1 MSAHGHGH
9 GHGGDAGGAVR
20 QELPD
25 VAELFTA
32 EFWDERYGS
41 TPSVWSG
48 NANQRL
54 VERAADLAPGAA
66 LDVGCGEGADAIWLA
81 AHGWRVTGVDVSR
94 VALSRAAA
102 RALEVTRDPEVA
114 ARIAWRQADLFAF
127 EPEPGAYDLVS
138 AHFMQLPSEAR
149 PAFHAKL
156 AAAVRPGGS
165 LLVVGH
171 DFSDLDTTM
180 GRLHLPDLFFTAGE
194 VVAGLDPEAWEVL
207 VADALP
213 RPAVDPDGNQV
224 TVRDA
229 VVHAVRRA

>member
-1 MSAHGHGH
+1 VSAHGHGQ
-9 GHGGDAGGAVR
+9 GHGVGHE
-20 QELPD
+20 ELD
-25 VAELFTA
+25 LAALFTA

-41 TPSVWSG
+41 RPAVWSG
-48 NANQRL
+48 HPNRRL
-54 VERAADLAPGAA
+54 VERAADLAPGTA

-81 AHGWRVTGVDVSR
+81 ARGWRVTGADVSR

-102 RALEVTRDPEVA
+102 LALQITEDPEVA
-114 ARIAWRQADLFAF
+114 ARITWRQADVLDF
-127 EPEPGAYDLVS
+127 EPEPAAYDLVS
-138 AHFMQLPSEAR
+138 AQFMQLPSDLR

-171 DFSDLDTTM
+171 DVSDLDTSM
-180 GRLHLPDLFFTAGE
+180 GRPHLPDLFFTAAE
-194 VVAGLDPEAWEVL
+194 VAGGLDPGAWEVL
-207 VADALP
+207 VADALE
-213 RPAVDPDGNQV
+213 RPAVDPDGNSI